1 MHKKKFVTG
10 FTLIE
15 LLVAVSIFAVVAVVL
30 YSTFRS
36 GVVAY
41 KRIGE
46 EIEQSQ
52 KTRYALN
59 AITKDI
65 KNIIYISNI
74 PFEGGS
80 DSLSFVSTTS
90 LSKDADNNISKISF
104 FLKKEG
110 DQTLLVRSEQSL
122 LDVVKEIATLE
133 DLEEIPDEDDLE
145 LDSKPLLEGV
155 SSLNFSYL
163 LLREDEEDAEDY
175 EWVDFWEEETMIP
188 VAINIEIKLDEGK
201 ATLSRKVLIPAY
213 QQVESAEIVDE
224 GDDLSLPPEE

>member
-46 EIEQSQ
+46 EIEESQ

-155 SSLNFSYL
+155 ATLNFTYL

>member
-1 MHKKKFVTG
+1 MKSKRA

-15 LLVAVSIFAVVAVVL
+15 LLVAVSIFSVIAVVL

-59 AITKDI
+59 TITKDMR
-65 KNIIYISNI
+65 NIIYISNI

-80 DSLSFVSTTS
+80 DSLSFASTTS
-90 LSKDADNNISKISF
+90 LSKDADYNISKVSY
-104 FLKKEG
+104 FLKKYEAK
-110 DQTLLVRSEQSL
+110 TLLVRSKQSL
-122 LDVVKEIATLE
+122 LDVAKEIATLE
-133 DLEEIPDEDDLE
+133 DLKETLDEEDLK
-145 LDSKPLLEGV
+145 LDSKSLLEGV
-155 SSLNFSYL
+155 LSLNFTYL
-163 LLREDEEDAEDY
+163 FLKEDEEGTQDY

-188 VAINIEIKLDEGK
+188 VAINIEIKLNGGK

-213 QQVESAEIVDE
+213 QQGEGIEILDE
-224 GDDLSLPPEE
+224 GDSLSL

>member
-46 EIEQSQ
+46 EIEESQ
-52 KTRYALN
+52 KIRYALN

-188 VAINIEIKLDEGK
+188 MAINIEIKLDKGK
-201 ATLSRKVLIPAY
+201 ATLSRKVLIPVY
-213 QQVESAEIVDE
+213 QQAEDTNILDE
-224 GDDLSLPPEE
+224 GDDLNLPPEE

>member
-1 MHKKKFVTG
+1 MNNKKA

-59 AITKDI
+59 AVTKDI

-104 FLKKEG
+104 FLKKEEG
-110 DQTLLVRSEQSL
+110 QTLLVRSKQSL
-122 LDVVKEIATLE
+122 LDVAKETATLE
-133 DLEEIPDEDDLE
+133 DLEETLDEDDLK

-155 SSLNFSYL
+155 SSLNFTYL
-163 LLREDEEDAEDY
+163 LLKEDEEGAQDY
-175 EWVDFWEEETMIP
+175 EWVDYWEEEAMIP
-188 VAINIEIKLDEGK
+188 MAINIEIKLNEGK

-213 QQVESAEIVDE
+213 QQAESAEILDK
-224 GDDLSLPPEE
+224 DDDVNLLAEE

>member
-1 MHKKKFVTG
+1 M
-10 FTLIE
+10 
-15 LLVAVSIFAVVAVVL
+15 
-30 YSTFRS
+30 
-36 GVVAY
+36 
-41 KRIGE
+41 
-46 EIEQSQ
+46 
-52 KTRYALN
+52 
-59 AITKDI
+59 
-65 KNIIYISNI
+65 
-74 PFEGGS
+74 
-80 DSLSFVSTTS
+80 
-90 LSKDADNNISKISF
+90 
-104 FLKKEG
+104 
-110 DQTLLVRSEQSL
+110 

-155 SSLNFSYL
+155 ATLNFTYL

>member
-46 EIEQSQ
+46 EIEESQ
-52 KTRYALN
+52 KIRYALN

-155 SSLNFSYL
+155 ATLNFTYL

>member
-46 EIEQSQ
+46 EIEESQ
-52 KTRYALN
+52 KIRYALN

-155 SSLNFSYL
+155 ATLNFTYL

-188 VAINIEIKLDEGK
+188 MAINIEIKLDKGK

-213 QQVESAEIVDE
+213 QQAESVDILDE
-224 GDDLSLPPEE
+224 GDDVNLPPEE

>member
-1 MHKKKFVTG
+1 MKSKRA

-15 LLVAVSIFAVVAVVL
+15 LLVAVSIFSVIAVVL

-52 KTRYALN
+52 KVRYALN
-59 AITKDI
+59 TITKDI

-90 LSKDADNNISKISF
+90 LSKDADNNISKISY
-104 FLKKEG
+104 FLKKDEAK
-110 DQTLLVRSEQSL
+110 TLLVRSKQLL
-122 LDVVKEIATLE
+122 LDVAIEAATLE
-133 DLEEIPDEDDLE
+133 DLEETLDEESFE
-145 LDSKPLLEGV
+145 LDSKSLLEGV
-155 SSLNFSYL
+155 LSLNFSYL
-163 LLREDEEDAEDY
+163 LLKEDEEGTQDY

-188 VAINIEIKLDEGK
+188 VAINIEIKLNGGK

-213 QQVESAEIVDE
+213 QQGEGIEILDE
-224 GDDLSLPPEE
+224 GDSLSL